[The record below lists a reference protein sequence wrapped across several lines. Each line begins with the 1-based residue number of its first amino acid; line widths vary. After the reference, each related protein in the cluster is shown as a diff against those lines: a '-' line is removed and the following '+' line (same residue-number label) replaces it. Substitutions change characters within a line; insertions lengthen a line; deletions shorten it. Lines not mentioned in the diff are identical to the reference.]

1 MIGFFLKKA
10 FFDGWDNMI
19 SLVVVNLGYL
29 LVLLSLYG
37 AFSLMTAQVVLAFV
51 LFAVTVGLHAFYA
64 SGVNTLAHA
73 MVRGRRGEFSEFLAS
88 FKQMWK
94 HALLMWAGEL
104 VMLTI
109 ALFVIPF
116 YLSLQTVFSLVLAVV
131 LFWVLLI
138 LSFINLYY
146 YPLAVQFPQDTPLK
160 SAKKA
165 LVLVADNL
173 LFTIVLS
180 VYQVIL
186 FVMSIFL
193 ATIIPGISG
202 IAVSRSAAM
211 HILML
216 KYDYLEEHPEADR
229 KHLPWDELL
238 YEERE
243 RVGRRSLRSIIFPWK
258 D

>member
-19 SLVVVNLGYL
+19 SLVVINLGYL
-29 LVLLSLYG
+29 VVLLSLYG
-37 AFSLMTAQVVLAFV
+37 SFSLMADSVAPAMVLLV
-51 LFAVTVGLHAFYA
+51 VTVALHAFYSSA
-64 SGVNTLAHA
+64 VNGLAHS
-73 MVRGRRGEFSEFLAS
+73 MVKGRRAEFSEFLES
-88 FKQMWK
+88 LKQLWK
-94 HALLMWAGEL
+94 HALLLWAGEL

-116 YLSLQTVFSLVLAVV
+116 YLSLQTILSLVLAIV
-131 LFWVLLI
+131 LFWVVLI
-138 LSFINLYY
+138 LAFINLYY
-146 YPLAVQFPQDTPLK
+146 YPLAVQFPSDKPLK

-173 LFTIVLS
+173 SLTIFLS
-180 VYQVIL
+180 VYQLIL
-186 FVMSIFL
+186 FALSIFL
-193 ATIIPGISG
+193 ATIIPGIAG
-202 IAVSRSAAM
+202 VAISRNAAM
-211 HILML
+211 DLLML
-216 KYDYLEEHPEADR
+216 KYDYLESNPDADR

-243 RVGRRSLRSIIFPWK
+243 RVGQRSLRSIIFPWK